1 MARQGLKV
9 EWRLGESFGDLLEA
23 KGSQHRFGEAS
34 FLELGMD
41 FGLLGWVEAVE
52 GNIEGEA
59 GTLGSQRVATGPLHC
74 GQWEEIEG
82 VEEVF

>member
-1 MARQGLKV
+1 
-9 EWRLGESFGDLLEA
+9 
-23 KGSQHRFGEAS
+23 
-34 FLELGMD
+34 MD

-59 GTLGSQRVATGPLHC
+59 GTLGSQRVATGSLHC

>member
-1 MARQGLKV
+1 
-9 EWRLGESFGDLLEA
+9 
-23 KGSQHRFGEAS
+23 
-34 FLELGMD
+34 MD

-59 GTLGSQRVATGPLHC
+59 ATLGSQPVATGSLHC

-82 VEEVF
+82 VEPPSPGRVAGRPSDASARQEGGQRGRRLPQRAVGWRVLH

>member
-1 MARQGLKV
+1 
-9 EWRLGESFGDLLEA
+9 
-23 KGSQHRFGEAS
+23 
-34 FLELGMD
+34 MD

-59 GTLGSQRVATGPLHC
+59 GTFGSQRVATGSLHC